1 MVGMCSEQA
10 DPSLIGKHA
19 GDGDILGRMAELA
32 GRVSRTA
39 IPALVAGVSSQGAR
53 TITAGGQVP
62 VTGSSAYRIASLTKT
77 FTAAATVLALAERA
91 IPLSTP
97 AVDLL
102 PSLAADWRADPAIT
116 VEHLLGQVA
125 GLRES
130 VDGAAVA
137 ALGDGPGALTE
148 GARLVVQAGNER
160 VPGSRWSYYNG
171 NYFLV
176 GAILAGVTGASFED
190 ALAGVLLHPWGLTR
204 TGFEAPA
211 AVVEGWDGQTP
222 LPVAA
227 YPRGRRPSGGLWS
240 CVDDLLGFAERL
252 LGHAPLLEE
261 TRRPRTR
268 ADDPMSYGLG
278 WAIGPS
284 GQMYLNGRLP
294 GYRTAALLIPDHS
307 YASVAVA
314 SHTDALPEIARL
326 LSDLQ
331 HPLTGDELAAQIDAF
346 AA

>member
-1 MVGMCSEQA
+1 MT
-10 DPSLIGKHA
+10 
-19 GDGDILGRMAELA
+19 ELA
-32 GRVSRTA
+32 DRVSRTTV
-39 IPALVAGVSSQGAR
+39 PALVAGVSSRGAR
-53 TITAGGQVP
+53 TITTGGQMP
-62 VTGSSAYRIASLTKT
+62 ATELSAYRIASLTKT

-91 IPLSTP
+91 TPLSTP
-97 AVDLL
+97 AIELL
-102 PSLAADWRADPAIT
+102 PSLAPDWRADPATT

-137 ALGDGPGALTE
+137 ALGDGPEALME
-148 GARLVVQAGNER
+148 GARLVVRAGNER
-160 VPGSRWSYYNG
+160 APGERWSYYNG

-176 GAILAGVTGASFED
+176 GSILAAVTGASFED
-190 ALAGVLLHPWGLTR
+190 ALAGALLGPWGLIR
-204 TGFEAPA
+204 TGFETPA
-211 AVVEGWDGQTP
+211 ALVEGWDGQTP

-252 LGHAPLLEE
+252 LGHASLLEE

-294 GYRTAALLIPDHS
+294 GYRTAALLIPGHC
-307 YASVAVA
+307 YASVALA
-314 SHTDALPEIARL
+314 NHTDALPEIARL
-326 LSDLQ
+326 LCDLQ

>member
-1 MVGMCSEQA
+1 
-10 DPSLIGKHA
+10 
-19 GDGDILGRMAELA
+19 MAELA
-32 GRVSRTA
+32 DRVSRTA
-39 IPALVAGVSSQGAR
+39 IPALAAGVSSRGVR
-53 TITAGGQVP
+53 TITTGGKVP

-97 AVDLL
+97 AVELL
-102 PSLAADWRADPAIT
+102 PSLAPDWRADPAIT

-130 VDGAAVA
+130 VDGATVA
-137 ALGDGPGALTE
+137 ALGDGPDVLME

-160 VPGSRWSYYNG
+160 VPGERWSYYNG
-171 NYFLV
+171 NYFLA
-176 GAILAGVTGASFED
+176 GCILASVTGAGFED
-190 ALAGVLLHPWGLTR
+190 ALAGVLLRPWGLTR
-204 TGFEAPA
+204 TGFETPA
-211 AVVEGWDGQTP
+211 AVVEGRDGQAP

-252 LGHAPLLEE
+252 LGHAALLEE
-261 TRRPRTR
+261 THRPRTR
-268 ADDPMSYGLG
+268 ADDPMRYGLG
-278 WAIGPS
+278 CAIGPS

-294 GYRTAALLIPDHS
+294 GYRTAALLIPDHG
-307 YASVAVA
+307 YASVALA
-314 SHTDALPEIARL
+314 NHTDALPEIARL